1 MLMDNPCTRTLQLTS
16 QTNKL
21 RLLRPILAVVRIGRA
36 FHPKEAKS
44 SRYMTQVL
52 KRMKIA

>member
-21 RLLRPILAVVRIGRA
+21 RLLRPILALVRIGRA
-36 FHPKEAKS
+36 FHPKKAKS
-44 SRYMTQVL
+44 SRYMIQVL
-52 KRMKIA
+52 KHLTIA